1 MYVQRNN
8 SHKRPSIDFEGKRPR
23 MLSKEISERKRERE
37 KESEREN
44 VCVCVSEREEKKR
57 SDFSREIRSEEERA
71 RRKEER

>member
-37 KESEREN
+37 RKRARERM
-44 VCVCVSEREEKKR
+44 CVCV
-57 SDFSREIRSEEERA
+57 
-71 RRKEER
+71 

>member
-37 KESEREN
+37 RERERM
-44 VCVCVSEREEKKR
+44 CVCVSEREEKKR